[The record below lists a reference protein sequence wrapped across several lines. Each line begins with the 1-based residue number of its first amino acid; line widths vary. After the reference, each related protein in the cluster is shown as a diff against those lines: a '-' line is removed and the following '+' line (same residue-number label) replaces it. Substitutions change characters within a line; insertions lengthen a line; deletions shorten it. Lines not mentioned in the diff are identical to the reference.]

1 MAKKVKT
8 SLDFEKNEI
17 QNVVVQKLASAPAS
31 PVSGQIYYNTT
42 QNAFYYYNGTTWVKC
57 IETPSVSNV
66 GLGATIYK
74 GINGNTL
81 EFRSLVSLHGGL
93 VVETRANTIELDLDP
108 RNIGHDILQGAGT
121 NTHNQID
128 THIASTSNPHGVTK
142 SQVGLGN
149 VDNVQQLPMSYLDT
163 DGALAAN
170 SDVKVASQKAV
181 KTYVDNKVTGVSW
194 KQSVRAATTA
204 NITLSA
210 TQTIDGVAVIAG
222 DRVLVKNQSTASQNG
237 IYVVAA
243 GAWSRAS
250 DNDASEEMLNATVMV
265 QEGTTNADTQWTCA
279 TNAPITINTTSL
291 VFVQMSG
298 AGTYSAGNGI
308 NIAGNSIA
316 ISTAVVVT
324 KTDMQT
330 LTNKTLT
337 TPVIEQWI
345 YDSNGVKILL
355 VTPTAGAVNQLEV
368 TNAITANAPK
378 LKAAGTDTNIDLDLV
393 PKGTGRVKANNVSIV
408 TISSSDTLTNK
419 TIDAASNTI
428 SNIDVGNLKSGV
440 LDTDTNLTAN
450 SDTKIP
456 SQKAVKTFAEAKANA
471 RAGYYKGTITAAS
484 TGTITAATH
493 ACGTAPIVQVYEVS
507 GGNAYLVEVDV
518 AIATASGDVTWTAGA
533 AFTGYI
539 VIIGK

>member
-42 QNAFYYYNGTTWVKC
+42 LNAFHYYNGTAWVKC
-57 IETPSVSNV
+57 VETPSVSNV

-81 EFRSLVSLHGGL
+81 EFKSITLNGAGLSLGSDTDSVI
-93 VVETRANTIELDLDP
+93 IEIEPGEINHQL
-108 RNIGHDILQGAGT
+108 LQEAGT
-121 NTHNQID
+121 NTHAQID
-128 THIASTSNPHGVTK
+128 THIASTANPHGVTK

-181 KTYVDNKVTGVSW
+181 KTYVDNKVTGVTW
-194 KQSVRAATTA
+194 KDSVRAATTA
-204 NITLSA
+204 NITLSG

-265 QEGTTNADTQWTCA
+265 QEGTTNADTQWTCS
-279 TNAPITINTTSL
+279 TNAPITLNTTAL
-291 VFVQMSG
+291 TFVQISG
-298 AGTYSAGNGI
+298 AGTYAAGNGI
-308 NIAGNSIA
+308 NITGNSIA

-324 KTDMQT
+324 KTDTQT
-330 LTNKTLT
+330 LTNKSLT

-355 VTPTAGAVNQLEV
+355 VTPTAAAVNQLEV

-378 LKAAGTDTNIDLDLV
+378 LKAAGADTNIDVDIV
-393 PKGTGRVKANNVSIV
+393 PKGTGRVKANNVV
-408 TISSSDTLTNK
+408 VPTISSNDTLINK
-419 TIDAASNTI
+419 TIDAGSNTI
-428 SNIDVGNLKSGV
+428 SNIDTGNFKSGV
-440 LDTDTNLTAN
+440 LDADGTLAAN
-450 SDTKIP
+450 SDVKIAT
-456 SQKAVKTFAEAKANA
+456 QKAVKTHVATQVATKTA
-471 RAGYYKGTITAAS
+471 YYKGTITTAA
-484 TGTITAATH
+484 TGTITGATH
-493 ACGTAPIVQVYEVS
+493 ACGTAPHVQVFEVS
-507 GGNAYLVEVDV
+507 GGKAYLVEVDV